1 MSTDSRGSG
10 DRPAVYTW
18 DPNSNSGKPLFVFNE
33 KGVEFDYHYISL
45 TDFEQHAPD
54 YLTINPDGTVPALV
68 HRGRVFTE
76 STPMCEYI
84 DASFAGPSLVPND
97 AGARYR
103 MRNRCRRTDKAAEAL
118 SVIGWHL
125 FLGPMVRSKSP
136 EEMERL
142 IARIPTKERRI
153 SWQTASQATFSEE
166 QLATARA
173 RVGEY
178 VKELEADLAKSPW
191 LAGDQFSLADILTF
205 ANFYALPGG
214 YPEFATTSFAPRVLD
229 WLRRIYARPATAKTF
244 GMARSIARRAF
255 DIARGL
261 GNPMAEPARA

>member
-1 MSTDSRGSG
+1 MTATLGQG
-10 DRPAVYTW
+10 ERPAVYTW

-33 KGVEFDYHYISL
+33 KGVGFDYQYINL
-45 TDFEQHAPD
+45 TDFEQHAPE
-54 YLTINPDGTVPALV
+54 YVAINPDGTVPALI

-84 DASFAGPSLVPND
+84 DKAFDGPSLVPD
-97 AGARYR
+97 DPQLRYR

-125 FLGPMVRSKSP
+125 FLGPMVRSKPP
-136 EEMERL
+136 EEMQRL

-153 SWQTASQATFSEE
+153 SWQTASQATFSEA
-166 QLATARA
+166 QLANARA

-178 VKELEADLAKSPW
+178 VKELETDLALGPW
-191 LAGDQFSLADILTF
+191 LAGPLFSLADILTF

-214 YPEFATTSFAPRVLD
+214 YPEFANESYAPRVLD
-229 WLRRIYARPATAKTF
+229 WLRRIYARPATAQTF

-255 DIARGL
+255 DIAKAL
-261 GNPMAEPARA
+261 GSPMSEATHA